1 MKERERERGGAGGER
16 KGERKE
22 TKDKG
27 MREERDEGMR
37 EEKKGRREEEKMQ
50 TIKILKTSQNL
61 KKFSSL
67 SPSLTCDIACI
78 KLHHSISKSVRVS
91 SQIRDHS

>member
-37 EEKKGRREEEKMQ
+37 EEKREEER
-50 TIKILKTSQNL
+50 
-61 KKFSSL
+61 KKK
-67 SPSLTCDIACI
+67 C
-78 KLHHSISKSVRVS
+78 K
-91 SQIRDHS
+91 Q